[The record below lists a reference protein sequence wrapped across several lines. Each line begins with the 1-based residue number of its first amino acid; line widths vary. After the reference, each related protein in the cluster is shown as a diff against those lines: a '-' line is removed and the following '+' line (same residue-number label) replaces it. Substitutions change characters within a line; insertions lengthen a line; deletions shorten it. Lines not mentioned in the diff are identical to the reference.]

1 MRSGT
6 IAGDPANPLDA
17 RADSLRMGRT
27 TMPQEGPTE
36 QGFLRKLG
44 LADTIFLV
52 IGAVLGSGIYMT
64 PGIIAAG
71 LPSPGLLLVVWLMGG
86 LITLCGALS
95 FAELGAMYPQA
106 GGQYVYL
113 REAYGPAAAFL
124 FGWAFFGFIM
134 CGGLAALAV
143 GFAEFLGYFLPSLS
157 TGQVLLRLDV
167 LGLPFSL
174 SAGQVVAA
182 LSIVGLTLVNTFG
195 IRSGAIIQNALAV
208 LRLATVAAL
217 VGLGVLVGRK
227 AGGTNFHPL
236 FAPGPSFPG
245 ILQPL
250 GLALV
255 AVFWTYDGW
264 YSVNCTAGEIR
275 DPGKNIPRGLILGVF
290 SVTAIYVLVNFV
302 YLLALPLDRL
312 KGVVRVGERA
322 ASALFG
328 GGGAALFAA
337 LVTVSIFGCLDANI
351 LFGPRVFYAMARDGH
366 FFRALGRLGRRSR
379 VPTGALWGQ
388 AAWSAVLCLSGTY
401 QSLYEYMVFALLL
414 FFAAT
419 GLAVFVLR
427 RKAPGRDRP
436 YRTWGYPAV
445 PVVFI
450 VMSLAVF
457 ASIVAGQPW
466 KSLAGAG
473 LLAAGLPAYLIWK
486 RRRDPSPAAQKN
498 DSP

>member
-1 MRSGT
+1 MTSNSGT
-6 IAGDPANPLDA
+6 GAYRFDADPVSRKM
-17 RADSLRMGRT
+17 RAEMSASRE
-27 TMPQEGPTE
+27 PSSEP
-36 QGFLRKLG
+36 GFLRKLG
-44 LADTIFLV
+44 LLDTTFLV
-52 IGAVLGSGIYMT
+52 IGAVVGSGIFMT
-64 PGIIAAG
+64 PGIIADG
-71 LPSPGLLLVVWLMGG
+71 LPSPGLLLAVWLAGG

-106 GGQYVYL
+106 GGQYIYL
-113 REAYGPAAAFL
+113 REAYGSGAAFL

-143 GFAEFLGYFLPSLS
+143 AFAEFLGSFVPVLS
-157 TGQVLLRLDV
+157 TGHVLFRLDV
-167 LGLPFSL
+167 LGLPYSL

-182 LSIVGLTLVNTFG
+182 AAILFLTFINSFG
-195 IRSGAIIQNALAV
+195 IRSGAVVQNILTV
-208 LRLATVAAL
+208 FRLGTVAAL
-217 VGLGVLVGRK
+217 VGLGVLFGTK
-227 AGGTNFHPL
+227 AGGSNFHPL
-236 FAPGPSFPG
+236 FSAGPAFPA
-245 ILQPL
+245 ILKPI

-275 DPGKNIPRGLILGVF
+275 DPEKNIPRGLTLGVLT
-290 SVTAIYVLVNFV
+290 VTAIYVLVNLV
-302 YLLALPLDRL
+302 YLLALPFDRL
-312 KGVVRVGERA
+312 KGVVRVGELA

-328 GGGAALFAA
+328 DGGAALFSA
-337 LVTVSIFGCLDANI
+337 LVMVSVFGCLDANL

-366 FFRALGRLGRRSR
+366 FFRAMGRLGRRSH

-401 QSLYEYMVFALLL
+401 ESLYKYMVFALLL

-427 RKAPGRDRP
+427 RRAPGIVRP
-436 YRTWGYPAV
+436 YRTWGFPAV
-445 PVVFI
+445 PIIFI
-450 VMSLAVF
+450 TMSLAVF
-457 ASIVAGQPW
+457 ASIVASQPL

-473 LLAAGLPAYLIWK
+473 LLAAGVPVYLIWK
-486 RRRDPSPAAQKN
+486 GRGGRSLSSGPKK

>member
-1 MRSGT
+1 MDPQSA
-6 IAGDPANPLDA
+6 AGP
-17 RADSLRMGRT
+17 
-27 TMPQEGPTE
+27 
-36 QGFLRKLG
+36 GFLRRLG
-44 LADTIFLV
+44 LVDTTFLV
-52 IGAVLGSGIYMT
+52 IGAVVGSGIYMT

-71 LPSPGLLLVVWLMGG
+71 LPSPGFLLAVWLAGG

-113 REAYGPAAAFL
+113 REAYGSGAAFL

-143 GFAEFLGYFLPSLS
+143 AFAEFLGSFVPVLS
-157 TGQVLLRLDV
+157 TGHVLLKLD
-167 LGLPFSL
+167 LFGLPYGL
-174 SAGQVVAA
+174 SAGQIVASV
-182 LSIVGLTLVNTFG
+182 SILVLTLVNSFG
-195 IRSGAIIQNALAV
+195 IRSGAAIQNILTV
-208 LRLATVAAL
+208 VRLGTVAAL
-217 VGLGVLVGRK
+217 VGLGVLIGAK
-227 AGGTNFHPL
+227 AGGANFHPL
-236 FAPGPSFPG
+236 FAPGASFPG
-245 ILQPL
+245 LLAPL

-264 YSVNCTAGEIR
+264 YAVNCTAEEIR
-275 DPGKNIPRGLILGVF
+275 APERTIPRGLTLGVLA
-290 SVTAIYVLVNFV
+290 VTAIYVLVNFV
-302 YLLALPLDRL
+302 YLLALPFERL
-312 KGVVRVGERA
+312 KGVVRVGELA

-328 GGGAALFAA
+328 NGGAALFSA
-337 LVTVSIFGCLDANI
+337 LVMVSVFGCLNANI

-366 FFRALGRLGRRSR
+366 FFRVMGRLGRRSR
-379 VPTGALWGQ
+379 VPDGALWGQ

-427 RKAPGRDRP
+427 RRAPNAPRP
-436 YRTWGYPAV
+436 YRTWGYPVV
-445 PVVFI
+445 PLVFI

-457 ASIVAGQPW
+457 ASIVAGQPL

-473 LLAAGLPAYLIWK
+473 LLAAGLPVYAIWK
-486 RRRDPSPAAQKN
+486 PRSRRAA
-498 DSP
+498 PPG

>member
-1 MRSGT
+1 MPPENP
-6 IAGDPANPLDA
+6 AGD
-17 RADSLRMGRT
+17 
-27 TMPQEGPTE
+27 
-36 QGFLRKLG
+36 GFLRKLG

-64 PGIIAAG
+64 PGLIAAG
-71 LPSPGLLLVVWLMGG
+71 LPSPGLLLVVWLAGG

-106 GGQYVYL
+106 GGQYIYL

-143 GFAEFLGYFLPSLS
+143 GFAEFLGSFMPVLS
-157 TGQVLLRLDV
+157 TGHVLVRLDL
-167 LGLPFSL
+167 LGLAFSL
-174 SAGQVVAA
+174 SSGQVVAA
-182 LSIVGLTLVNTFG
+182 LSILFLTLINTFG
-195 IRSGAIIQNALAV
+195 IRSGALVQNALTI
-208 LRLATVAAL
+208 LRLATVAAF
-217 VGLGVLVGRK
+217 VVLGILIGRK
-227 AGGTNFHPL
+227 AGGANFLPL
-236 FAPGPSFPG
+236 FTPGHPFPAF
-245 ILQPL
+245 LPPL

-275 DPGKNIPRGLILGVF
+275 DPGKTIPRGLILGVL
-290 SVTAIYVLVNFV
+290 SVTAVYFLVNLV

-312 KGVVRVGERA
+312 QGVVRVGELA

-328 GGGAALFAA
+328 SGGASLFAA

-366 FFRALGRLGRRSR
+366 FFRAMGRLGRRSR
-379 VPTGALWGQ
+379 VPTAALWGQ

-427 RKAPGRDRP
+427 RKAPGLDRP
-436 YRTWGYPAV
+436 YRAWGYPAV

-450 VMSLAVF
+450 AMSLAVF
-457 ASIVAGQPW
+457 ASIVVSQPW
-466 KSLAGAG
+466 KALAGAA
-473 LLAAGLPAYLIWK
+473 LLAAGLPVYLIWK
-486 RRRDPSPAAQKN
+486 HRTGRAPGATANN
-498 DSP
+498 DFP